1 MMNFDGQ
8 AELGAIVKIRQAI
21 TALTFTAGAVDREQ
35 GVARA
40 RARELDKKKK
50 KPAVVGPEKAGLGRE
65 LREPE
70 KSKILEY

>member
-8 AELGAIVKIRQAI
+8 AELGAIVKIRQAT

-50 KPAVVGPEKAGLGRE
+50 KPALVVGPEKAGLGRE
-65 LREPE
+65 CHQ
-70 KSKILEY
+70 

>member
-8 AELGAIVKIRQAI
+8 AELGAIVKIRQAT

-50 KPAVVGPEKAGLGRE
+50 KARCCGA
-65 LREPE
+65 
-70 KSKILEY
+70 